1 MALRRIEVSWT
12 GLTGLPGVSVFY
24 SLPAVDVTTEL
35 ATFFNAVKAAFPA
48 PLSWTIP
55 NSGDTF
61 DENTGELTGAWTGGT
76 AATITSTA
84 NAAYA
89 AGTGT
94 FVRWT
99 TGSIRNGRR
108 VRGRT
113 FLAPLTNLV
122 YQNDGSI
129 EPATL
134 GVLQGAVSTLAAAG
148 KLEVWCRPHPTPGN
162 DGISANILSGQV
174 ADLTSSLKTRRH

>member
-1 MALRRIEVSWT
+1 
-12 GLTGLPGVSVFY
+12 
-24 SLPAVDVTTEL
+24 
-35 ATFFNAVKAAFPA
+35 
-48 PLSWTIP
+48 
-55 NSGDTF
+55 
-61 DENTGELTGAWTGGT
+61 
-76 AATITSTA
+76 
-84 NAAYA
+84 
-89 AGTGT
+89 
-94 FVRWT
+94 
-99 TGSIRNGRR
+99 
-108 VRGRT
+108 
-113 FLAPLTNLV
+113 V